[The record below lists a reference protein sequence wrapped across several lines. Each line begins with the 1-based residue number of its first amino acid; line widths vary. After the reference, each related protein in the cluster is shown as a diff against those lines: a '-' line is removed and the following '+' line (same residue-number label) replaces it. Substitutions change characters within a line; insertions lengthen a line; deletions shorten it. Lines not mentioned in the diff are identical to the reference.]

1 MSVGSCICAH
11 KWAVATSRLSRVGMG
26 AGMKEAPMN
35 APVTDRAL
43 TPGKDQAFAEL
54 MARRGLGDP
63 PAGEVTI
70 TGSDPFWRTP
80 IRAGETAA
88 AVLGAIGVASNDIWE
103 SRTGRRQ
110 KVSVALRH
118 AAATLRTVDY
128 SQGQRADGSWETL
141 PIPDHMKAMIA
152 VTQPW
157 PTRDGA
163 YFLPHLNLPH
173 LARRVLGVLRCEFNP
188 ASVREAVSRWNAD
201 DLEDAIAAAG
211 ACGGRI
217 RSAEEWLAHPQG
229 RYLAARPIL
238 DIRRIGDGPP
248 LALPPGPRPLSG
260 VRVLD
265 FTRILAGP
273 ICGRTLAE
281 HGAEVL
287 MVTAPHLP
295 QTPEHVRDTSHGK
308 RSCFLDFSD
317 PAQLERA
324 KQLALT
330 SDVVVGGYRP
340 GKLESWGLNPEE
352 IAASKPGHVH
362 VTISCYGSGGPFAD
376 RAGWEQVGQAV
387 TGIAHAHGKAVGDG
401 SPRLI
406 FATVCDYLTG
416 YLGGYGALLAL
427 GKRMREGGSW
437 HVHVSLCQSA
447 MLLLRQGLMDGFENA
462 PETLT
467 EDELATLR
475 VVTDTE
481 AYGRIRTLGPA
492 LRMSETP
499 VHWAT
504 PTPTLGGD
512 KPEWLPR

>member
-1 MSVGSCICAH
+1 
-11 KWAVATSRLSRVGMG
+11 
-26 AGMKEAPMN
+26 MN
-35 APVTDRAL
+35 APVSDPLVA
-43 TPGKDQAFAEL
+43 PGCDQAFAEL
-54 MARRGLGDP
+54 MDKRALAVP
-63 PAGEVTI
+63 PVGEVTI

-80 IRAGETAA
+80 VRAGETTA

-103 SRTGRRQ
+103 ARTGGRQ
-110 KVSVALRH
+110 KVSVDLRH

-128 SQGQRADGSWETL
+128 SQAERADGSWETL
-141 PIPDHMKAMIA
+141 SIPDHMKAMIA

-173 LARRVLGVLRCEFNP
+173 LAQRVLGVLKCDFTP
-188 ASVREAVSRWNAD
+188 ASVRAAVGRWNAD
-201 DLEDAIAAAG
+201 DLEAAIAAVG
-211 ACGGRI
+211 ACGARV

-229 RYLAARPIL
+229 QYLAAQPIL
-238 DIRRIGDGPP
+238 DIRRIGDGPR
-248 LALPPGPRPLSG
+248 LDLPAGSRPLSG
-260 VRVLD
+260 IRVLD

-324 KQLALT
+324 KALALT
-330 SDVVVGGYRP
+330 SDIIVGGYRP
-340 GKLESWGLNPEE
+340 GRLEAWGLSPEE
-352 IAASKPGHVH
+352 IAAKKPGHVH
-362 VTISCYGSGGPFAD
+362 VTVSCYGSGGPFAE

-387 TGIAHAHGKAVGDG
+387 SGIAHAHGAWIGDG
-401 SPRLI
+401 TPKLI

-427 GKRMREGGSW
+427 GKRIREGGSW
-437 HVHVSLCQSA
+437 HVNVSLCQSA
-447 MLLLRQGLMDGFENA
+447 MLVLRQGIIEGFQDA

-467 EDELATLR
+467 EEELATLR
-475 VVTDTE
+475 VVTDTA

-492 LRMSETP
+492 LGMSETP

-504 PTPTLGGD
+504 PTPVPGGD